1 MREVISRRL
10 KREDWPKPDLIIL
23 DGGLGHLNT
32 ILELLEKKKER
43 IPVLAV
49 SKGPRRNKLDFHSRE
64 KKILENKAELEP
76 IAEKVR
82 NEAHRFAINY
92 HKKLRGREWLKQDE
106 D

>member
-1 MREVISRRL
+1 MREIISRRL
-10 KREDWPKPDLIIL
+10 KRGDWPKPDLIIL

-49 SKGPRRNKLDFHSRE
+49 SKGPRRNKLDFHSQE

-92 HKKLRGREWLKQDE
+92 HKKLRGREWLKKDE
-106 D
+106 G